1 MPIIGNLSSAGKK
14 PTTPTIGTATDG
26 GTGTSANVAFTAS
39 SYIGKG
45 TITYTALSNPGSITG
60 TGSASP
66 IAVSGLTTGTAYTF
80 TVKGDTNYG
89 VASDYSAASNSVT
102 PASPSSYES
111 ISTVTVGAGGASSIT
126 FSSIPS
132 TYTHLQIRMS
142 ARSDR
147 ANSGANT
154 VFAYAN
160 GDEAPSATTNYY
172 SHYLAGDGSS
182 ASAGALSSANP
193 GYGFYFGFAIGAN
206 ATNNISP
213 GVIDILDYANTN
225 KYKVSRSL
233 AGTDNNGSG
242 YLGLFSSVWSN
253 TAAIT
258 SLKLVCYSYNFTQY
272 SSFALYGIKG

>member
-111 ISTVTVGAGGASSIT
+111 ISTVTVGSGGSASIT
-126 FSSIPS
+126 FSSIPA
-132 TYTHLQIRMS
+132 TYTHLQLRIAASASAVGNFRMTFNSDTGSNYAWHQLYGTGAS
-142 ARSDR
+142 A
-147 ANSGANT
+147 
-154 VFAYAN
+154 
-160 GDEAPSATTNYY
+160 
-172 SHYLAGDGSS
+172 L
-182 ASAGALSSANP
+182 ASAGASQSNMVV
-193 GYGFYFGFAIGAN
+193 GYDNKA
-206 ATNNISP
+206 NISFP
-213 GVIDILDYANTN
+213 AAAIIDILDYANTN
-225 KYKVSRSL
+225 KYKTTRSL
-233 AGTDNNGSG
+233 SGTEQNTSDGLILFRSG
-242 YLGLFSSVWSN
+242 LWMN
-253 TAAIT
+253 TNAVSTIAI
-258 SLKLVCYSYNFTQY
+258 SLDATLTFNQY